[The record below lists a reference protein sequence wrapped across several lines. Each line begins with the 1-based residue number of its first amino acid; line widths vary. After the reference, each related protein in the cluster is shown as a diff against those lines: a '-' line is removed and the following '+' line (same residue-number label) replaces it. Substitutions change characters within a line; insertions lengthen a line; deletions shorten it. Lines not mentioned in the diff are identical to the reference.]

1 MLAACFL
8 VVQYILFA
16 VLQEKHESYHYYAYI
31 GIAGVFTVPLPFMV
45 GFNGPRRFQWL
56 YQPFVLLAT
65 WSTGYLQ
72 SIEMVRVQWKCRP
85 LPVLAH
91 WAHTVVIRPHN
102 NLTSTPLLPLPPL

>member
-1 MLAACFL
+1 MLAATFL
-8 VVQYILFA
+8 VIQYILFA

-31 GIAGVFTVPLPFMV
+31 GVVGLFTVPLPFLV

-72 SIEMVRVQWKCRP
+72 SIEMVRTSLLGLGLRLRKCGWHHIP
-85 LPVLAH
+85 TSH
-91 WAHTVVIRPHN
+91 PHSD
-102 NLTSTPLLPLPPL
+102 LF